1 MIIATETVMLKC
13 QSRPF

>member
-13 QSRPF
+13 QSCPF